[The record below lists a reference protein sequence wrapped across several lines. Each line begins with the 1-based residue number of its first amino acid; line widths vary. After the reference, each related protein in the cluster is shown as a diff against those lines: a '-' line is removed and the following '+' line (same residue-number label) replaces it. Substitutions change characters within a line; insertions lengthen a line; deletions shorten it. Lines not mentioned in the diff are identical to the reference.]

1 MRKIY
6 VLLFLTFVTT
16 SLLAG
21 SVSRETA
28 MRTASE
34 FFLRHGRQLK
44 SQPVMAARHGG
55 GAAQGAGAAY
65 YVFDAGDNQG
75 YVIVSGDDSTVPV
88 LGYVDSGSYDE
99 ATLPDN
105 MKALLQGYAAQIEAI
120 AAGRAEPRRAGIV
133 TGDSLGWLMQTT
145 WGQGAPYNGK
155 CPTYNLGTQRCATGC
170 VATAMAQV
178 MYFHRSPNAVL
189 AAIPGYRPFGDF
201 TRPWVEGVAAGSAI
215 DYDNM
220 LADYSGS
227 YTDAQAD
234 AVADLMLYAGV
245 SVQMGYDEES
255 SAAMEA
261 IPGALMTYFGYQ
273 DVTCINRADY
283 KLATWENIVYDEVA
297 ARQPVILGAESAA
310 GGGHAFIVDGY
321 GGNDYFHINWG
332 WSGAGDGYFL
342 LTVANPYVGA
352 GLGFTIDQQ
361 AVVTRP
367 SLVREKDGTQA
378 KPDFA
383 AAFDF
388 TGTKVAAMTQPFTVT
403 FTNRGGEFY
412 KTVYAFAGTAEEK
425 GLVGGMG
432 LSLPEGGVVTHD
444 FAFYPEQAGTWTVWL
459 CTDIEGDSVV
469 ASAQVEIGEA
479 IETGVFYLSKCDA
492 AGTVGTETRAD
503 GFYSTLD
510 TDTLTLTMSVSNTS
524 EEDISTAT
532 EIRFYL
538 DRLDEASGSY
548 ASLGYMYVS
557 FSYIPGYYTINF
569 NPATFSTGL
578 SAGTYRLRL
587 VVNGEDM
594 DTRFHFV
601 IPASA
606 GITQPRF
613 DKAATDAWYTIDG
626 QRLTGKPARK
636 GLYIHGGRKVV
647 R

>member
-6 VLLFLTFVTT
+6 LLLFLTFVTT

-55 GAAQGAGAAY
+55 GAARDDGAAY

-99 ATLPDN
+99 AALPAA

-120 AAGRAEPRRAGIV
+120 AGGRAEARAAGIV
-133 TGDSLGWLMQTT
+133 TGDPVEQLVQTT
-145 WGQGAPYNGK
+145 WGQDDPYNRK
-155 CPTYNLGTQRCATGC
+155 CPTYNLGTARCATGC

-178 MYFHRSPNAVL
+178 MYFHRSPSAVT
-189 AAIPGYRPFGDF
+189 AAIPGYRPFDDF

-220 LADYSGS
+220 LTDYSGT

-273 DVTCINRADY
+273 DVACIERADY
-283 KLATWENIVYDEVA
+283 KLATWENIIYDEVA
-297 ARQPVILGAESAA
+297 ARQPVIVGAESAA
-310 GGGHAFIVDGY
+310 GGGHAFIIDGY

-352 GLGFTIDQQ
+352 GLGFTIDQE
-361 AVVTRP
+361 AVVTRA

-388 TGTKVAAMTQPFTVT
+388 TGTKVAAMSQPFTVT
-403 FTNRGGEFY
+403 FTNHGGEFY
-412 KTVYAFAGTAEEK
+412 KTVYVFAGNTEEK
-425 GLVGGMG
+425 SLVGGMG
-432 LSLPEGGVVTHD
+432 LSLPEGGVAAHD

-459 CTDIEGDSVV
+459 CTDIVGDSVA

-479 IETGVFYLSKCDA
+479 IETGVFYLSRCDA
-492 AGTVGTETRAD
+492 TGATGVETRAD
-503 GFYSTLD
+503 GFYSTLG
-510 TDTLTLTMSVSNTS
+510 TDTLTVTMAVSNTS
-524 EEDISTAT
+524 EEDISTTT
-532 EIRFYL
+532 EMRFYL

-569 NPATFSTGL
+569 SPTTFSTGL

-594 DTRFHFV
+594 DTRFHFI

-606 GITQPRF
+606 GITTPRI
-613 DKAATDAWYTIDG
+613 DTSAGDAWYTIDG
-626 QRLTGKPARK
+626 LRLTGKPSRK
-636 GLYIHGGRKVV
+636 GLYIHGGRKVA